1 MYGLSLFFLVG
12 CKVKMLTG
20 FWLVS
25 CKDKMLSAEERLE
38 QKIKEN
44 QMEYDQAKDG
54 LGRSSP

>member
-1 MYGLSLFFLVG
+1 MWVSTRLWLVSR
-12 CKVKMLTG
+12 KDKMLTR
-20 FWLVS
+20 FWLAS
-25 CKDKMLSAEERLE
+25 CKERMLSAEERLE